1 MRSRSRRLRLRNG
14 KNSARES
21 AKEGEKVM
29 AEDVLTQIDSKVKSN
44 KVMLF
49 MKGTPDFPQCGF
61 SAHTVEILKSYGVPF
76 ATEDVLADTAV
87 RDGIKRYSNW
97 PTIPQI
103 YIDGKFVGGCDILH
117 ELHERGE
124 LEPMLK
130 SALGK

>member
-1 MRSRSRRLRLRNG
+1 MPNDILSRID
-14 KNSARES
+14 
-21 AKEGEKVM
+21 EKV
-29 AEDVLTQIDSKVKSN
+29 KKN
-44 KVMLF
+44 KVMLY

-76 ATEDVLADTAV
+76 ATEDVLADPTV
-87 RDGIKRYSNW
+87 REGIKRYSNW

-103 YIDGKFVGGCDILH
+103 SIDGKFVGGCDILH

-130 SALGK
+130 GASEK